1 MIRLVLYSPDAKLQ
15 SLLAS
20 ALKSEY
26 EVVLESRKERLK
38 DTVRE
43 SGADILVLDF
53 DSNYSS
59 LEQQL
64 EFFNQLGEWRIP
76 TVVMTDDLRR
86 STATEFMQ
94 RGAHD
99 CYYDPAGAASA
110 GIGPGCIV
118 QQGCPSRREASDA
131 RGRG

>member
-1 MIRLVLYSPDAKLQ
+1 MIRLMLYSPDIKLQ

-20 ALKSEY
+20 ALRSEY
-26 EVVLESRKERLK
+26 QVVLESRKERLK
-38 DTVRE
+38 EAARE

-64 EFFNQLGEWRIP
+64 EFYTQLGESQIP

-86 STATEFMQ
+86 STAMEFMR

-99 CYYDPAGAASA
+99 LSLIHISEPTRLG
-110 GIGPGCIV
+110 
-118 QQGCPSRREASDA
+118 
-131 RGRG
+131 

>member
-1 MIRLVLYSPDAKLQ
+1 MIRVVLYSPDTKLQ

-38 DTVRE
+38 EAVRE

-64 EFFNQLGEWRIP
+64 EFFDQLGELSYPDRG
-76 TVVMTDDLRR
+76 DD
-86 STATEFMQ
+86 
-94 RGAHD
+94 
-99 CYYDPAGAASA
+99 
-110 GIGPGCIV
+110 
-118 QQGCPSRREASDA
+118 
-131 RGRG
+131 